1 MIDRARVAALYR
13 YPVKG
18 FTPEP
23 RGELTITA
31 RGRAK
36 GDRVWSLRF
45 PHGTRPDSRDG
56 RDYWPKGD
64 GLCLRDFPSLAR
76 LRLEHS
82 AEEIRLCG
90 PGGEIG
96 TYRVGED
103 LPAEKHRLEQD
114 VTDFLLRSPE
124 GRRLAGKLPLAFV
137 GDGREPRF
145 QDRPRGFLAAHSRSS
160 LAELSR
166 VMGAPVDEQ
175 RFRSNIAIEGL
186 PAWAE
191 RDLVGRRVR
200 IGEQEFDV
208 HAPIVRCLAINANPD
223 TGERDLRVLQS
234 LTRDLGQAE
243 PVFGVLLLPRTG
255 TGYEEGEARIRVGE
269 EFSVL

>member
-1 MIDRARVAALYR
+1 
-13 YPVKG
+13 
-18 FTPEP
+18 
-23 RGELTITA
+23 
-31 RGRAK
+31 
-36 GDRVWSLRF
+36 
-45 PHGTRPDSRDG
+45 
-56 RDYWPKGD
+56 
-64 GLCLRDFPSLAR
+64 
-76 LRLEHS
+76 
-82 AEEIRLCG
+82 
-90 PGGEIG
+90 
-96 TYRVGED
+96 
-103 LPAEKHRLEQD
+103 
-114 VTDFLLRSPE
+114 FLLRSPE

-208 HAPIVRCLAINANPD
+208 QAPIVRCLAINANPD

-255 TGYEEGEARIRVGE
+255 TDYEEGEARVRVGE
-269 EFSVL
+269 EHSVLRLPGPELRHQPRSESRCGTGSSSTLRPTIAAPSPRETSAITSGSS

>member
-1 MIDRARVAALYR
+1 MTSTARAHVAALFR

-18 FTPEP
+18 FTPE
-23 RGELTITA
+23 EHEHLTLTED
-31 RGRAK
+31 GRAE
-36 GDRVWSLRF
+36 GDRVWSFRF
-45 PHGTRPDSRDG
+45 PCGTTPTSRDG

-64 GLCLRDFPSLAR
+64 GLCLRDFPSLAQ
-76 LRLEHS
+76 LRLEYLTS
-82 AEEIRLCG
+82 TGEIRLCG

-96 TYRVGED
+96 AYRVGTD
-103 LPAEKHRLEQD
+103 LPAEKRRLEQD
-114 VTDFLLRSPE
+114 VTDFLFCSPD
-124 GRRLAGKLPLAFV
+124 GRRLDGRLPLAFM

-145 QDRPRGFLAAHSRSS
+145 QDRPRGYLAAHSRSS
-160 LAELSR
+160 LAELSH
-166 VMGAPVDEQ
+166 VLGTPVDER

-243 PVFGVLLLPRTG
+243 PVFGVLLLPQASTG
-255 TGYEEGEARIRVGE
+255 DARIRVGE